1 MRDNKQLQAQLEEVA
16 EAYCVEYAAQKVRK
30 VAKAKTREKAEK
42 WRLVK
47 EKEKK
52 KWLEYLKQL
61 WNKILAKNA
70 TLLGDTKTFQIIG
83 SKRKKVTTIF
93 SEDEAGQWLSKRI
106 KGKQSG
112 KYHRNVAVKIGGV
125 HLCERYMYTR

>member
-1 MRDNKQLQAQLEEVA
+1 VRDNKQLQAQLEEVA
-16 EAYCVEYAAQKVRK
+16 EAYCVEYAVQKVRK

-47 EKEKK
+47 EEEKK

-93 SEDEAGQWLSKRI
+93 SEDEARQ
-106 KGKQSG
+106 
-112 KYHRNVAVKIGGV
+112 
-125 HLCERYMYTR
+125 